1 MATCIVC
8 GGEFH
13 KSRNRKTCSLE
24 CSRQRQSEYQFL
36 RRLNPNWQIH
46 QRTYRA
52 NRKAQMMAAKIEAA
66 TRSSLRGETWKEGQ
80 P

>member
-8 GGEFH
+8 GSEFH

-24 CSRQRQSEYQFL
+24 CSRQHQIEYL
-36 RRLNPNWQIH
+36 SVRRLNSNWRIH

-52 NRKAQMMAAKIEAA
+52 NRKAQMMGAKIEAA
-66 TRSSLRGETWKEGQ
+66 KTLSLRGEDWKEG
-80 P
+80 

>member
-24 CSRQRQSEYQFL
+24 CSRQHQIEYL
-36 RRLNPNWQIH
+36 SVRRLNPNWQNH

-52 NRKAQMMAAKIEAA
+52 NRKAQMMGAKIAAA
-66 TRSSLRGETWKEGQ
+66 TRSSLRNEGWE
-80 P
+80 